1 MEKLNVICVY
11 YNFCKYK
18 RRKQLTLEYIE
29 RMSQYENI
37 NLYVCELVLEGE
49 EFEITDK
56 TNSKHLQ
63 LTTKYV
69 LWYKENLINITVNK
83 LLEKNWSSFA
93 WIDSD
98 IEFENKNWVNDTLEK
113 IKKNDILQLFSYS
126 IQLDINNNK
135 LWENMGVIKYNK
147 NRFIPLNHELNSH
160 PGFAWAISRNF
171 YDKINKLPDSFIVG
185 GCDTR
190 IAYGIFNID
199 KFFYSHNDI
208 KFNSK
213 FIKYIFELNI
223 KFKNIKYDYVEV
235 KIYHYYHGDSKDR
248 QYFNRHK
255 LLSEYN
261 PSEFIKY
268 NDDGLIT
275 PTDNFPIDL
284 LNGIKKYFEN
294 RKEDNSK

>member
-98 IEFENKNWVNDTLEK
+98 IEFENKNWVNYTLEK
-113 IKKNDILQLFSYS
+113 IKTNDILQLFSFVNQYDCECN
-126 IQLDINNNK
+126 ITQKNVGIIKKFKCKKDIEFK
-135 LWENMGVIKYNK
+135 TYG
-147 NRFIPLNHELNSH
+147 H
-160 PGFAWAISRNF
+160 PGYAWAINRNLF
-171 YDKINKLPDSFIVG
+171 EKLCKLPEFFIVG
-185 GCDTR
+185 GCDSK
-190 IAYGIFNID
+190 IANAIVENDYYLKTISNEKMNIN
-199 KFFYSHNDI
+199 FYMYIINISI
-208 KFNSK
+208 KLK
-213 FIKYIFELNI
+213 KC
-223 KFKNIKYDYVEV
+223 KYDYIDTE
-235 KIYHYYHGDSKDR
+235 IYHYYHGEKINR
-248 QYFNRHK
+248 QYK
-255 LLSEYN
+255 LRYEIIKDYN
-261 PSEFIKY
+261 PYTDIVFNE
-268 NDDGLIT
+268 NGLIEPNLNNLNST
-275 PTDNFPIDL
+275 ILDN
-284 LNGIKKYFEN
+284 IKKYFYG
-294 RKEDNSK
+294 RKEDN